1 MFKGFKDFL
10 LRGNLIDLAVAFILG
25 AAFGNVVTAF
35 TQIIMDVIGLIGGNP
50 NFDTVTIG
58 PINVGKFITALVSF
72 VIMAA
77 IVYFG
82 VVRPYQ
88 FVTALV
94 KKEAEG
100 DAAPAPTQ
108 EELLTEIRDLLANAT
123 APE

>member
-1 MFKGFKDFL
+1 VFKGFKDFL